1 VTADELL
8 AKLHTAL
15 SDLAEAEARY
25 AAIRAEE
32 RKRKPGL
39 PPKVAD
45 IAANGRPEMREAMT
59 DWSTAHTRIQSYGAA
74 ASALLLAE
82 FLRPQVIEVDTHDW
96 HPATPHV
103 PHDGFSVPRVG
114 RRFQ

>member
-1 VTADELL
+1 MTADELI
-8 AKLHTAL
+8 AKLHSAL
-15 SDLAEAEARY
+15 ADLARAEQRY
-25 AAIRAEE
+25 EAIRAEE
-32 RKRKPGL
+32 RKRCPGMN
-39 PPKVAD
+39 PKVAD
-45 IAANGRPEMREAMT
+45 IRANGRAEMREAMT

-103 PHDGFSVPRVG
+103 PHDGYAVPRVG
-114 RRFQ
+114 RRP